1 MICVGID
8 VAKDK
13 HDCFI
18 LSSEGEVLADV
29 FTIPNNAEGFGI
41 LLQTIR
47 RCTRPADK
55 IKVGLEA
62 TGHYSYNILG
72 FLLDC
77 GLPTFV
83 INPLH
88 TNLYRKSLS
97 LRKTKTDRID
107 ARTIATMLMS
117 DVDLKSYTDTS
128 YHNEELKS
136 LTRFRD
142 SLIRQRSKQLVE
154 LTNVLDKVFPEFK
167 PFFKGKFSV
176 TALYILSHYTSP
188 EKISNMNSKSYESLR
203 RLSRGKFSMVD
214 FVELKTLA
222 RNTVGSTRDYL
233 LQEMEIIIDIYN
245 QLQSKVEEVEQ
256 LINDCVLV
264 LDPPMLT
271 IPGIGVSSAAV
282 ILSEFGDLSKFDSPS
297 KLLSF
302 AGLEPGYFQSGIS
315 ESVGKM
321 VKHGSSHL
329 RYAIMNCAQTVI
341 NNEPTFAAYYAKK
354 RAEGKEHR
362 IALTHVAKKL
372 LRVIY
377 TLQTKE
383 LPYNPDLIR

>member
-1 MICVGID
+1 M
-8 VAKDK
+8 
-13 HDCFI
+13 
-18 LSSEGEVLADV
+18 
-29 FTIPNNAEGFGI
+29 
-41 LLQTIR
+41 
-47 RCTRPADK
+47 
-55 IKVGLEA
+55 
-62 TGHYSYNILG
+62 
-72 FLLDC
+72 
-77 GLPTFV
+77 
-83 INPLH
+83 
-88 TNLYRKSLS
+88 
-97 LRKTKTDRID
+97 
-107 ARTIATMLMS
+107 
-117 DVDLKSYTDTS
+117 
-128 YHNEELKS
+128 
-136 LTRFRD
+136 
-142 SLIRQRSKQLVE
+142 VE

-203 RLSRGKFSMVD
+203 RLSRGKFSMVN

-256 LINDCVLV
+256 QINDCVLV

-362 IALTHVAKKL
+362 VALTHVAKKL
-372 LRVIY
+372 LRVVY
-377 TLQTKE
+377 ALQTKE